1 MCSKEDARL
10 LRGLQAQNDGK
21 VRPAPPRAPARPRP
35 RPPARPGGGERS

>member
-21 VRPAPPRAPARPRP
+21 VRPAPPRAPAPAP
-35 RPPARPGGGERS
+35 APARATGGGERS

>member
-21 VRPAPPRAPARPRP
+21 VRRAPAA
-35 RPPARPGGGERS
+35 ARAAPGRADPGGRS